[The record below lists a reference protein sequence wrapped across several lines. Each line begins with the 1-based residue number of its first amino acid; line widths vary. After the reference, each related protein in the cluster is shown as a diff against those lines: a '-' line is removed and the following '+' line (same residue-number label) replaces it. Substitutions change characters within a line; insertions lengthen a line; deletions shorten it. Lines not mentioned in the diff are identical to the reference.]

1 MAVNIRFGIM
11 ARGQYLAGEDMQV
24 RFGELVKQA
33 KLAERL
39 GYDCIAKSSHYS
51 AHPMQE
57 FQQIP
62 LLARLSA
69 ETPDLRLCAGVVL
82 LPLHKPLD
90 VAEQFA
96 TLDLMTNG
104 KVIFGTGIGYRDV
117 EFKAFG
123 TSRSEAA
130 ARFDENI
137 EAIKRLW
144 TEETV
149 TMSGSHFEL
158 EDASCALKPI
168 QEPHPPIWI
177 GANADVAIRRAAR
190 PRPRL
195 QRARR
200 RAAPVFGA
208 KEPAPQKI

>member
-1 MAVNIRFGIM
+1 MAANNRFGIM
-11 ARGQYLAGEDMQV
+11 ARGQYPAGDDMSV
-24 RFGELVKQA
+24 RFGELVEQA

-57 FQQIP
+57 IQQIP
-62 LLARLSA
+62 LLARLPA
-69 ETPDLRLCAGVVL
+69 ETPDLRQCAGVVL
-82 LPLHKPLD
+82 LPLH

-137 EAIKRLW
+137 EVIKRLW
-144 TEETV
+144 TEEAV
-149 TMSGSHFEL
+149 T
-158 EDASCALKPI
+158 I
-168 QEPHPPIWI
+168 
-177 GANADVAIRRAAR
+177 
-190 PRPRL
+190 
-195 QRARR
+195 
-200 RAAPVFGA
+200 
-208 KEPAPQKI
+208 